1 MQTMKIKIN
10 DMFFKFIKMRALKER
25 RSEPEFFITLVE
37 KEYQNRLRELYEQYQ
52 RGEISLGYLA
62 KEMGLGRREI
72 EDVLE
77 KKGLKVAN
85 I

>member
-1 MQTMKIKIN
+1 MKTMKIKIN
-10 DMFFKFIKMRALKER
+10 DVFFKFIKMRALEEKKA
-25 RSEPEFFITLVE
+25 EPDFFIKLVE
-37 KEYQNRLRELYEQYQ
+37 KEYQTRLREFYDRYQ
-52 RGEISLGYLA
+52 RGEISLGYFA

>member
-1 MQTMKIKIN
+1 MPTLKIKIN
-10 DMFFKFIKMRALKER
+10 DVFFKFIRIRALEEQTA
-25 RSEPEFFITLVE
+25 EPEFFIKLVE
-37 KEYQNRLRELYEQYQ
+37 REYQRNLRALYDQYQ

-62 KEMGLGRREI
+62 KEMGLGRREV

-77 KKGLKVAN
+77 KQGLKVSN

>member
-1 MQTMKIKIN
+1 
-10 DMFFKFIKMRALKER
+10 MRALKER

-77 KKGLKVAN
+77 KKGLKIAN

>member
-1 MQTMKIKIN
+1 
-10 DMFFKFIKMRALKER
+10 MRALEEKR
-25 RSEPEFFITLVE
+25 TEPEFFIKLVE
-37 KEYQNRLRELYEQYQ
+37 KEYQNRLREFYGQYQ
-52 RGEISLGYLA
+52 RGEISLGYFA

-77 KKGLKVAN
+77 KKGLKVSN

>member
-1 MQTMKIKIN
+1 MQTLKIKIN
-10 DMFFKFIKMRALKER
+10 DVFFKFIKMWALEENRA
-25 RSEPEFFITLVE
+25 EPEFFITLVE
-37 KEYQNRLRELYEQYQ
+37 KEYHNMLRELYDQYQ

-72 EDVLE
+72 EDVLD

>member
-1 MQTMKIKIN
+1 MQTLKIKIN
-10 DMFFKFIKMRALKER
+10 DVFFKFIKMRALEENR
-25 RSEPEFFITLVE
+25 AAPEFFITLVE

-77 KKGLKVAN
+77 KKGLKVVN